1 MPANAARPKA
11 NAAVDYLNRLYQ
23 PDDRLAIVAVGRHG
37 PDPKVEQ
44 RVVTARAAVRPG
56 YQRFLRHLNATG
68 HDIFVSMNPI
78 RPETRSREKADVL
91 EVRRLQLDLDKSGP
105 ESLRQVL
112 ADVNAGHL
120 PAPAAV
126 VRSSRQNY
134 QVVWHADPGAWTPDA
149 AEDAMR
155 RLAGQYAGDSSVS
168 DVTRVMR
175 LPGFRNKKPE
185 RDDAPVVWTPHD
197 GGPVQPDQFAHLP
210 PPKKA
215 APVRREKKD
224 TAQARALPVR
234 PGLGL
239 RERPAPPRH
248 PGPASRRPPRDD
260 APGQAQPPRLRRAH
274 RPEGAR
280 GPRTYP
286 DPAPSRRADRRTTHG
301 HQRNHPRKRRTR
313 PLRRYRSG
321 VRASPGPRPTHR
333 RPRGDRGRLRLTPK
347 HGDGQESGDDFAAEF
362 DDHAAHGGG

>member
-1 MPANAARPKA
+1 M
-11 NAAVDYLNRLYQ
+11 DYLNTLYR

-37 PDPKVEQ
+37 EKPKVEQ
-44 RVVTARAAVRPG
+44 RVVTARAATRPA

-78 RPETRSREKADVL
+78 RPNTKSREKADVL
-91 EVRRLQLDLDKSGP
+91 EVRRLQLDLDKSGT

-134 QVVWHADPGAWTPDA
+134 QILWHAAPGAWTPDA

-155 RLAGQYAGDSSVS
+155 RLAGQYKGDSSVS

-197 GGPVQPDQFAHLP
+197 GGPVLPELFAHLP
-210 PPKKA
+210 PPDKA
-215 APVRREKKD
+215 PPARSEKKD
-224 TAQARALPVR
+224 TPRGEPSQSERDWAYVKDQLRRGTQPQRLVAHLEQTRQDKHNPRDYAERTVRKARAA
-234 PGLGL
+234 LGL
-239 RERPAPPRH
+239 SQSRAVPAR
-248 PGPASRRPPRDD
+248 
-260 APGQAQPPRLRRAH
+260 
-274 RPEGAR
+274 
-280 GPRTYP
+280 
-286 DPAPSRRADRRTTHG
+286 
-301 HQRNHPRKRRTR
+301 
-313 PLRRYRSG
+313 
-321 VRASPGPRPTHR
+321 
-333 RPRGDRGRLRLTPK
+333 
-347 HGDGQESGDDFAAEF
+347 
-362 DDHAAHGGG
+362 